1 MESVNESN
9 MGFATPAERA
19 NDLPE
24 GVHLELSE
32 APLGAGAPEG
42 SVAIN
47 VPVNVIMDQIHMH
60 WAQQMAGQIQ
70 RNAELAAALT
80 VTQEAL
86 QETQAKLAALTEVT
100 NAPAEDAPS
109 RVRHIPDVID

>member
-1 MESVNESN
+1 MEGVNEDPA
-9 MGFATPAERA
+9 GTYGAWHEDQKTPG
-19 NDLPE
+19 DLPE
-24 GVHLELSE
+24 GVHLELTE
-32 APLGAGAPEG
+32 APLGGGAPDG

-47 VPVNVIMDQIHMH
+47 VPVNVIMDQVHMH

-86 QETQAKLAALTEVT
+86 QELVAKHAALQAAV
-100 NAPAEDAPS
+100 NAPE
-109 RVRHIPDVID
+109 

>member
-1 MESVNESN
+1 MPEEIPNQGEVQFTQDAPKHDPDQWSP
-9 MGFATPAERA
+9 G
-19 NDLPE
+19 DLPE
-24 GVHLELSE
+24 GTHLELTE
-32 APLGAGAPEG
+32 APLGAGAPDG

-47 VPVNVIMDQIHMH
+47 VPVNVIMDQVHMH

-100 NAPAEDAPS
+100 NAPADQQ
-109 RVRHIPDVID
+109 